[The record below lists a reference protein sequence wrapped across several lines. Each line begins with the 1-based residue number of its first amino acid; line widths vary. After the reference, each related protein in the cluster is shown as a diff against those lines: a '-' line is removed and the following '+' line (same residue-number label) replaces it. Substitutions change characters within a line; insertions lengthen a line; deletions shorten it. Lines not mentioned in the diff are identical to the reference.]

1 MPARSIT
8 PRSVPDGRPGQV
20 GPGPLPSPPVTVVRE
35 GEAS

>member
-8 PRSVPDGRPGQV
+8 PRSVPDGRRGQV